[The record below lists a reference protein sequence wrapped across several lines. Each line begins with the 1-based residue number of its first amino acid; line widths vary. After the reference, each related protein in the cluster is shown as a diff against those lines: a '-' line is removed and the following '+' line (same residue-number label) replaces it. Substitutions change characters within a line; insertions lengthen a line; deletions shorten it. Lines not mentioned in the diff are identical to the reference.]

1 MILAI
6 LVLSIIVIFI
16 GIFLSNNPNLWDL
29 SVCLSH
35 IGCLALV
42 AIFWWEGLKAMASD
56 ATKENEELKQEIQSL
71 KKKYQG
77 DTEYLH
83 SCCNAQLENLKALA
97 NRCWVLTRGTMC
109 CFCRL
114 DAFKC
119 PHSMNFDD
127 KLHEAKKLRRENK
140 ND

>member
-1 MILAI
+1 M
-6 LVLSIIVIFI
+6 
-16 GIFLSNNPNLWDL
+16 NLNE
-29 SVCLSH
+29 
-35 IGCLALV
+35 
-42 AIFWWEGLKAMASD
+42 FREAMASD

-119 PHSMNFDD
+119 PHSMSFVD
-127 KLHEAKKLRRENK
+127 KKKIGEGDSDETGDL
-140 ND
+140 

>member
-1 MILAI
+1 M
-6 LVLSIIVIFI
+6 
-16 GIFLSNNPNLWDL
+16 NLNE
-29 SVCLSH
+29 
-35 IGCLALV
+35 
-42 AIFWWEGLKAMASD
+42 FREAMASD

-71 KKKYQG
+71 NQEIKSLKKKYHG

-127 KLHEAKKLRRENK
+127 KLHEAKKLRKENK